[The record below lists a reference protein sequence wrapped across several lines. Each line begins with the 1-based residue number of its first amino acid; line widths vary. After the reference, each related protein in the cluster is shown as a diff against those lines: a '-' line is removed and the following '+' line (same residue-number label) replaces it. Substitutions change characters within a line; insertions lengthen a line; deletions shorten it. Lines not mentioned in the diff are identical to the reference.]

1 MQLGCQLDD
10 GKFWLAIKNGFI
22 DYEFEVRGKPQQSI
36 GPRGNTRSV
45 DVHVTKS
52 QVRHRTGKAVIIRP
66 VRSTTTRIEVSP
78 LEPTTRPRLLITRKD
93 VATPF
98 PAKTASGD

>member
-1 MQLGCQLDD
+1 MQLGCELDN
-10 GKFWLAIKNGFI
+10 GKFGLAIKNGI
-22 DYEFEVRGKPQQSI
+22 VDYEFEVCGEPQQGI

-78 LEPTTRPRLLITRKD
+78 RDPPTPPRLLILRKD
-93 VATPF
+93 VAPPF
-98 PAKTASGD
+98 PPTTPLA

>member
-1 MQLGCQLDD
+1 MQLGCELDD
-10 GKFWLAIKNGFI
+10 GKFGLSIKNRFI
-22 DYEFEVRGKPQQSI
+22 DYEFEVCGQPKQCI
-36 GPRGNTRSV
+36 GPCGNTRSV
-45 DVHVTKS
+45 NVHVTKS
-52 QVRHRTGKAVIIRP
+52 QVSHRTGKAVIIRP

-78 LEPTTRPRLLITRKD
+78 LEPTTRPRLVITRKD